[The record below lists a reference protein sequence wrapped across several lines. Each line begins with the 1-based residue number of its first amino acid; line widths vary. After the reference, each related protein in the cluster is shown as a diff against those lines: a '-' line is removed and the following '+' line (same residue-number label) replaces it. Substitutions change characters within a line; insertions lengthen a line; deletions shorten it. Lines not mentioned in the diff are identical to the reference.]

1 MWIQFRSEVN
11 TLFYL
16 KDINLDPAN
25 KAFVLNA
32 YAASE
37 EISRILKEHPKG
49 HVHSVFNSSF
59 NLSFGGHLVHIGAVE
74 NGVAPFGI
82 GLEQVNATLLTNL
95 LAVDLE
101 VFWDEASTSI
111 VFPKGICLS
120 LCKVIWTNHKVR
132 SIDFQSQS
140 LEGSITYLADKLLQ
154 ADWTTGLAETEE
166 VKMRIIH
173 YLVHSTPSD
182 EDGLVLDKL
191 ECLLSLACNDGTAN
205 AVEVFDYWIGRGL
218 GLTPTGDD
226 IITGICAVLSAT
238 EGTDQTFLKQLN
250 SYLIEHGRKR
260 TTHIALEYLLY
271 ATESKFHSHLL
282 QVCYVLGEPQGE
294 AFSKALDEMKGIG
307 HTSGADTLV
316 GVLIGIKA
324 AVSQKRKGDCH

>member
-1 MWIQFRSEVN
+1 MVYTN
-11 TLFYL
+11 
-16 KDINLDPAN
+16 DINPDPAN

-32 YAASE
+32 FAASE
-37 EISRILKEHPKG
+37 EITGIFKEHPKG

-59 NLSFGGHLVHIGAVE
+59 NLSFGDHLVHIGAVE

-101 VFWDEASTSI
+101 VFWDEASASI

-140 LEGSITYLADKLLQ
+140 LEESITFLADKLLQ
-154 ADWTTGLAETEE
+154 ADWTTGIAETEE
-166 VKMRIIH
+166 IKKRIIH

-182 EDGLVLDKL
+182 EDGLVIDKL
-191 ECLLSLACNDGTAN
+191 ESLLRLACNDS
-205 AVEVFDYWIGRGL
+205 AVDAIEVFDYWIGRGL

-226 IITGICAVLSAT
+226 IITGICAVLSAA
-238 EGTDQTFLKQLN
+238 EGTDKRFLQQLN
-250 SYLIEHGRKR
+250 SYLVEHGRKR
-260 TTHIALEYLLY
+260 TTHIALEYLMY

-282 QVCYVLGEPQGE
+282 QVCYVLGKPQGT

-316 GVLIGIKA
+316 GVLIGSKA
-324 AVSQKRKGDCH
+324 AVSHKRKGDCH